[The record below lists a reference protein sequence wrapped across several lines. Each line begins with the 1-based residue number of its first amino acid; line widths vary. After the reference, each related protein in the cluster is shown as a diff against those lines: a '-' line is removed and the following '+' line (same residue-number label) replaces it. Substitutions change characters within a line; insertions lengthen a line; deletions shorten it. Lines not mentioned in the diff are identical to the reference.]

1 MVGLLKH
8 FLIIFD
14 AVMSSHTLC
23 LTSNSSIFNDWCS
36 YPVHTF
42 LHLPKSTLRTT
53 PFISCNSPFH
63 VTYYFATK
71 IRHDLRNVIGMDHR
85 VAGEDICPKHTHYNS
100 ACFVPTV
107 PAPSPSPSSMLKDEL
122 VFVDL
127 LLLAQES
134 LNMIEEHL
142 VHYWM

>member
-1 MVGLLKH
+1 MVSIPYNFAIERVRHK
-8 FLIIFD
+8 LIILLGW
-14 AVMSSHTLC
+14 SEHIKC
-23 LTSNSSIFNDWCS
+23 
-36 YPVHTF
+36 
-42 LHLPKSTLRTT
+42 
-53 PFISCNSPFH
+53 
-63 VTYYFATK
+63 TY
-71 IRHDLRNVIGMDHR
+71 RNVIGMDHR

-142 VHYWM
+142 VHLKDIKK